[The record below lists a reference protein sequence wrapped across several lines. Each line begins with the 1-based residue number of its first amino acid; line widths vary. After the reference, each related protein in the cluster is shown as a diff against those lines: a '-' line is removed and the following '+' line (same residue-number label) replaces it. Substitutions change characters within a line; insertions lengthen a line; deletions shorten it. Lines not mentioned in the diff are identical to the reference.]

1 MNHHRTASRRS
12 PSVGLHGLPALIL
25 ALLAATACGKKES
38 GDRGAAP
45 AAEAAP
51 LPPPPETQD
60 RRTTAEAPAAPAA
73 GGATA
78 TPTTLPPESA
88 AGGAALWVT
97 APNLARSVE
106 RLAAL
111 LERLRAAGGD
121 LAALLPPPGDL
132 RSQAER
138 MLRGA
143 LFGQLLGLADPS
155 VVDFSQP
162 VRLRLS
168 FPSTGGPSVVV
179 SLGTTRPLEPMRT
192 GSLSGLTAPDGR
204 YLIGLGVEPD
214 TAAPWPAEEPA
225 AAAEDLS
232 AAVQARTALPAL
244 VRALGE
250 LQNTAARLGGAE
262 PLPPWLGDFM
272 LQAVRFAV
280 ETVGLDRMTAG
291 LSLPAADADPPLRL
305 RLGLRTDPAGPLGA
319 ALTALG
325 ENPPPFAFLETLD
338 AGAEMWLA
346 VRMNPEAARRY
357 MKLLAGPMERFVGE
371 ALAEEWRA
379 GTLEILRAMTEVYD
393 TFDGRM
399 AIASRTR
406 PDGRGA
412 FSIVLGRTGDPAA
425 IRAALRRGFAAA
437 ASLLQAVSDKYSF
450 GATITWTQAAARSGS
465 AEVDRLTV
473 VVPRAS
479 VGPAV
484 AAALQPGTA
493 DLRWEISVAV
503 ASPAAVL
510 TSETDPATLQRIL
523 AGRGQGGGA
532 ASGSPLAPRLAAPE
546 PGLVELGWLDFSASF
561 RNNPA
566 LACPAGTTF
575 PTLPIHIAASFV
587 PAGFDMRFDILPDSL
602 GQVGA
607 FAKAIQACTPQP
619 PSAPTP

>member
-1 MNHHRTASRRS
+1 MRNRHTARRR
-12 PSVGLHGLPALIL
+12 PPTDGLRKPAVLLL
-25 ALLAATACGKKES
+25 ALLAAAACGKKES
-38 GDRGAAP
+38 GGPGPAP
-45 AAEAAP
+45 TAEVAP
-51 LPPPPETQD
+51 LPPPPEAQGQ
-60 RRTTAEAPAAPAA
+60 RTAAESPAGPSADGSTAAAPA
-73 GGATA
+73 
-78 TPTTLPPESA
+78 LPPESS

-97 APNLARSVE
+97 APNLGRSVE

-111 LERLRAAGGD
+111 LERLRATGGD

-132 RSQAER
+132 RSQAEL

-143 LFGQLLGLADPS
+143 LFGQLLGLGDPS

-192 GSLSGLTAPDGR
+192 ASLSGVTAPDGR

-214 TAAPWPAEEPA
+214 TAAAWPAEEPDT
-225 AAAEDLS
+225 AAEDLY

-250 LQNTAARLGGAE
+250 LQNSAARLGGAE
-262 PLPPWLGDFM
+262 PLPPWLGDFV
-272 LQAVRFAV
+272 LQAVRFAL
-280 ETVGLDRMTAG
+280 EAVGIDRMTVG
-291 LSLPAADADPPLRL
+291 LSLPAAEADPPLRM
-305 RLGLRTDPAGPLGA
+305 RFGLRTDPASPIGA
-319 ALTALG
+319 AMVAMG
-325 ENPPPFAFLETLD
+325 ENPPAFGFLEALD

-357 MKLLAGPMERFVGE
+357 MKLLVDPMERFVGE

-379 GTLEILRAMTEVYD
+379 GVLEIVRAMVEVYE

-399 AIASRTR
+399 AVASRTR
-406 PDGRGA
+406 PDGLGG
-412 FSIVLGRTGDPAA
+412 FSIVAGHTGDASA
-425 IRAALRRGFAAA
+425 TRAALRRGFAAA
-437 ASLLQAVSDKYSF
+437 ASLLQSVSDKYSF
-450 GATITWTQAAARSGS
+450 GATITWKEAAARSGGTDL
-465 AEVDRLTV
+465 DRLTV

-479 VGPAV
+479 VGSAV
-484 AAALQPGTA
+484 AAALQPGTG

-503 ASPAAVL
+503 ASSAVVM
-510 TSETDPATLQRIL
+510 TSETDPAVLQRIL

-532 ASGSPLAPRLAAPE
+532 ASGSVLAARLAAPE
-546 PGLVELGWLDFSASF
+546 PGLIELGWVDFSASF

-566 LACPAGTTF
+566 LACPAGTAF
-575 PTLPIHIAASFV
+575 PAMPMHILASFV
-587 PAGFDMRFDILPDSL
+587 PGGFEMSFDVLPEGL

-607 FAKAIQACTPQP
+607 FAKAMQACTPKTA
-619 PSAPTP
+619 SAPTP